1 MPSPTKQRSDHLSR
15 NCEISEITIQ
25 HDSCAA
31 TWGSCWSLRS
41 GSRMPSMLS
50 IQALFSFCRPT
61 NGSHSS
67 VLESTNSINI
77 HRILCA
83 FAALLFVLPRLPTAH
98 LNMRIQ
104 NRSPVES
111 KGPCSAWHKS
121 SDPLSASR
129 TMPSVLGP
137 TTRSNRP
144 RKTPDTPV
152 RGRSKQGC
160 WTCRLRRKK
169 CDEQCDDS
177 SGQCHTCKRL
187 KIRCIGWGDTPPDWV
202 KNPDHVKAFKDSI
215 KGKTL
220 SHIRSFSAP
229 SMDTAFLAPKDVD
242 EESPTDN
249 PTDFRSPQSERGAAS
264 LPTISPT
271 LPVHKMVESA
281 KRRWSYRTFVDTA
294 QVLFGKAQVPQDC
307 MLAIQQTVELGRWK
321 QNELD
326 KECLSYRTLARC
338 ALHLERLLDQ
348 RLQLALL
355 HSSVLP
361 AENPTTKVEKS
372 DFLQLYTHFNE
383 DDMLYQGGHSWSGG
397 ESYISLDDVYPPLAP
412 SSLLISSKSQS
423 QELES
428 KTLPSGESPVAL
440 PYLTALLFLHAVVSG
455 FSPNV
460 PEIMETTQRILVI
473 LRAPNQNITL
483 LQRLPATALVARLSE
498 DKHAKELFD
507 DLLLR
512 LEDPALVQT
521 ARLLSGLGEP
531 AESSHL

>member
-202 KNPDHVKAFKDSI
+202 KVCP
-215 KGKTL
+215 
-220 SHIRSFSAP
+220 
-229 SMDTAFLAPKDVD
+229 
-242 EESPTDN
+242 
-249 PTDFRSPQSERGAAS
+249 
-264 LPTISPT
+264 
-271 LPVHKMVESA
+271 
-281 KRRWSYRTFVDTA
+281 
-294 QVLFGKAQVPQDC
+294 
-307 MLAIQQTVELGRWK
+307 
-321 QNELD
+321 
-326 KECLSYRTLARC
+326 
-338 ALHLERLLDQ
+338 
-348 RLQLALL
+348 
-355 HSSVLP
+355 
-361 AENPTTKVEKS
+361 
-372 DFLQLYTHFNE
+372 
-383 DDMLYQGGHSWSGG
+383 
-397 ESYISLDDVYPPLAP
+397 
-412 SSLLISSKSQS
+412 
-423 QELES
+423 
-428 KTLPSGESPVAL
+428 
-440 PYLTALLFLHAVVSG
+440 
-455 FSPNV
+455 
-460 PEIMETTQRILVI
+460 
-473 LRAPNQNITL
+473 
-483 LQRLPATALVARLSE
+483 LVAVNGTFLITPSE
-498 DKHAKELFD
+498 
-507 DLLLR
+507 
-512 LEDPALVQT
+512 
-521 ARLLSGLGEP
+521 S
-531 AESSHL
+531 